1 MSDAQEIDAQ
11 PAFLRPVFPYRPR
24 SRKLGVGKPLLIERG
39 AGDELVVTET
49 IPTNYRLRSC
59 RIKRDVQQV
68 NQSGGERAAGLVAV
82 DGPAVTAGLAEPPNA
97 TGRKG
102 LRTVEDGLLIFG
114 QLFVSLLQLLA
125 GNFNFLIE

>member
-1 MSDAQEIDAQ
+1 M
-11 PAFLRPVFPYRPR
+11 
-24 SRKLGVGKPLLIERG
+24 ERG

-82 DGPAVTAGLAEPPNA
+82 DGPAVTAGLAEPNA

-125 GNFNFLIE
+125 GNLHFLIE